1 MSTKT
6 AQKEFTE
13 QELKEELKEIKSWK
27 SKEPKDSRVIEI
39 TRHFASIQQ
48 WDLAIEAFQLV
59 SNEKERNLL
68 IADLIEGFLL
78 PAHEIALAKKFAK
91 YLTPVIEI
99 ESFIWI
105 RIALADND
113 TEQALKIAERLPSP
127 LSRNFA
133 YLHIMESY
141 LANKEQYKASEL
153 RKLIIENIKT
163 IYDNKSRSYILR
175 ELALNLFM
183 PNNEK
188 EQAREMAMLI
198 PDDTI
203 KTQVLNKINASS
215 K

>member
-1 MSTKT
+1 MSTKI
-6 AQKEFTE
+6 AQKGFTE
-13 QELKEELKEIKSWK
+13 QELYDELKEIKSWK
-27 SKEPKDSRVIEI
+27 MREPKNSRMVEI
-39 TRHFASIQQ
+39 AKHFASMQQ
-48 WDLAIEAFQLV
+48 WDQALEAFQLV

-78 PAHEIALAKKFAK
+78 PAHEIAVAKKFAK

-141 LANKEQYKASEL
+141 LANKEKHKVNEL
-153 RKLIIENIKT
+153 FKLIIENIRT

-175 ELALNLFM
+175 ELALNLFV

-188 EQAREMAMLI
+188 EKAKEIAMLI
-198 PDDTI
+198 PDETI
-203 KTQVLNKINASS
+203 KTQVVNKINAL

>member
-1 MSTKT
+1 MSIKT
-6 AQKEFTE
+6 TEKKFTD

-27 SKEPKDSRVIEI
+27 SREPKDSRLIEI
-39 TRHFASIQQ
+39 AKHFASMQQ
-48 WDLAIEAFQLV
+48 WDLAIDAFQLI

-78 PAHEIALAKKFAK
+78 PVHEIGMAKKFAN

-99 ESFIWI
+99 EPFVWI
-105 RIALADND
+105 RIALADKD
-113 TEQALKIAERLPSP
+113 MEQAQKIAERLPSP

-141 LANKEQYKASEL
+141 LANKERHKASEL
-153 RKLIIENIKT
+153 IKLIMENIRT

-175 ELALNLFM
+175 ELALNLFL

-188 EQAREMAMLI
+188 EQAKEMAILI
-198 PDDTI
+198 PDETI
-203 KTQVLNKINASS
+203 RTQVLNKINAS

>member
-1 MSTKT
+1 MSTNIV
-6 AQKEFTE
+6 QKGFKD
-13 QELKEELKEIKSWK
+13 QELKEELKEIKAWK
-27 SKEPKDSRVIEI
+27 SKEPKDNRLAEI
-39 TRHFASIQQ
+39 ARHFASIQQ
-48 WDLAIEAFQLV
+48 WDQVIDAFQLV

-78 PAHEIALAKKFAK
+78 PAHEIDLAKKFAK

-99 ESFIWI
+99 ESFVWI

-113 TEQALKIAERLPSP
+113 TEQAQKIAERLPSP

-141 LANKEQYKASEL
+141 LSHKEKNKAREL
-153 RKLIIENIKT
+153 MNLIIENIRT

-175 ELALNLFM
+175 ELALNLFV

-188 EQAREMAMLI
+188 ELATEIAILI
-198 PDDTI
+198 PDETI
-203 KTQVLNKINASS
+203 RTQVLNKINTA